1 MNSLL
6 HEVQEH
12 LAREHILFRKLLEV
26 VEKERN
32 ILLEGE
38 HFRLLA
44 NTERKVELCQ
54 ELARVQEQ
62 RRGLMARLAP
72 AGEGAPDLE
81 GLVELVSGD
90 ERSRLKARLRD
101 MRRLARRLDQLNQG
115 NRGFLEDAL
124 DTVEHLM
131 GILAGGQ
138 RQAAYRAGGR
148 REAVPGPRLLA
159 REV

>member
-1 MNSLL
+1 MESLL
-6 HEVQEH
+6 YEIQEH

-26 VEKERN
+26 VEKERD

-44 NTERKVELCQ
+44 NTERKLELCQ
-54 ELARVQEQ
+54 ELARVQKE
-62 RRGLMARLAP
+62 RRRLMARLMP
-72 AGEGAPDLE
+72 AEEQAPDLE
-81 GLVELVSGD
+81 GLVKLVSGD
-90 ERSRLKARLRD
+90 KRAELKSRIKK

-131 GILAGGQ
+131 GILAGGR

-148 REAVPGPRLLA
+148 QEAVPGPRLLA